1 MQWSSVRGTFVHCG
15 GTLGQ
20 IMGSSKQRSVK
31 LLEESFGE
39 SVHGGSTGFYRAL
52 HSLGQYRIITG
63 RRKA

>member
-31 LLEESFGE
+31 LSEESFGE
-39 SVHGGSTGFYRAL
+39 SVHGGSTGIHRDL
-52 HSLGQYRIITG
+52 HSTGHYRIITG